1 MTTTKITVNGS
12 VTLPARFR
20 KALGLRP
27 GDVVSAELKNG
38 AIVMRPAR
46 IVHADDAWY
55 HTRPWREA
63 EAEADEDIAAGRVH
77 GPFDDAESAIEFLH
91 TAAREVRSAKPLKK
105 SRVAAGKPATA
116 RKTKTGGGKRRA
128 K

>member
-1 MTTTKITVNGS
+1 MPTTKVTTNGS
-12 VTLPARFR
+12 VTLPAKFR
-20 KALGLRP
+20 KALGLGP

-77 GPFDDAESAIEFLH
+77 GPFDDAATAIGFLH
-91 TAAREVRSAKPLKK
+91 TATREIRSAKPGKK
-105 SRVAAGKPATA
+105 SRAAAGKPATA
-116 RKTKTGGGKRRA
+116 RKTKPGGGKRRA